1 MQDLNCLIERYLE
14 PLKAETFLS
23 VDDVDQL
30 FGNMQE
36 IIQFQK
42 LFQQSIEE
50 AVELEGG
57 RSIVRENTVARV
69 STLKYIFK

>member
-1 MQDLNCLIERYLE
+1 ME